1 MRAHALDEV
10 GELLRHLTAVIDTA
24 HHRIL
29 KADAAA
35 RLLLVAAAGRDQL
48 LQRERIVDRHH
59 AGTGLIVRRMER
71 DRQCQLQMALRQLVD
86 LGHKAA
92 GRQADVAHT
101 DVDALRAGDDLQKV
115 HHIIKI
121 VQRLTDA
128 HQNNVGDAL
137 AGVLLCG
144 VNFRRDLPAVRSR
157 TRPAWVEAQN
167 RQPIAQPTWVD
178 TQTVLPYL

>member
-10 GELLRHLTAVIDTA
+10 GKLLRHLTAVIDTA

-101 DVDALRAGDDLQKV
+101 DVDASGQEMISRKSITLLKLCSGSPMP
-115 HHIIKI
+115 IKTMWETRSP
-121 VQRLTDA
+121 VSF
-128 HQNNVGDAL
+128 
-137 AGVLLCG
+137 C
-144 VNFRRDLPAVRSR
+144 AV
-157 TRPAWVEAQN
+157 
-167 RQPIAQPTWVD
+167 
-178 TQTVLPYL
+178 